1 LTRKKSNDIICK
13 VRNKY
18 HFFNARQSRI
28 VTSAEDIKQFM
39 TKTPLL
45 QIAMDYVSLPK
56 ALAMAVLVAPEVDI
70 IEIGTPLCKAAGMEA
85 IRAMREICP
94 DKLIL
99 ADMKTPDVGGL
110 EAAMAFDAGADMMTV
125 IGGAAIATVEQALA
139 VARKRG
145 KEMLMELTGVRDIV
159 ARATEWRKIGV
170 DRIVYHRE
178 WDAQSAGREWAEAD
192 KDIIRRLI
200 DMGYKVTVTGGIT
213 MELLPFFADLPVAV
227 VICGRSIR
235 ESSDPRAAARQMR
248 LALAELWSAS
258 GVLSPRTVSA
268 PAVLAD
274 LAAKAIRWGVSE
286 MGLTLVADGR
296 DCPGCDSARR
306 LCLGTQTDI
315 QCPGN
320 LRSDDIVRVL
330 AQISNANP
338 AFGRVAERTFYL
350 DPARLSDLSRN
361 RVVELLGAT
370 GTALHQLGHPVDISA
385 GIKAANQVLG
395 IS

>member
-1 LTRKKSNDIICK
+1 M
-13 VRNKY
+13 
-18 HFFNARQSRI
+18 
-28 VTSAEDIKQFM
+28 TS
-39 TKTPLL
+39 TPML
-45 QIAMDYVSLPK
+45 QIAMDYISLPR
-56 ALAMAVLVAPEVDI
+56 ALRMAVLVAPEVDI

-125 IGGAAIATVEQALA
+125 IGGAAMATVEQALS

-235 ESSDPRAAARQMR
+235 ESSDPRAAASQMR

-268 PAVLAD
+268 PAVVAD

-296 DCPGCDSARR
+296 DCPGCDSPRR

-315 QCPGN
+315 RCPGN

-338 AFGRVAERTFYL
+338 AFGRVAEHTFYL

-385 GIKAANQVLG
+385 GIKAAHQVLG